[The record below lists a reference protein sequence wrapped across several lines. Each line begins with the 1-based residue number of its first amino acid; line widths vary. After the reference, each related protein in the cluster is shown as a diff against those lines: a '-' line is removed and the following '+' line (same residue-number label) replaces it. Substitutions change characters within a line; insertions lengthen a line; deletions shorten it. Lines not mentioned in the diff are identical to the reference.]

1 MAKKIMR
8 DLADERYQI
17 PFRYDGN
24 DIKLINELKRE
35 WGEATVSKVL
45 KRALREAKEFK
56 LFKEKI
62 RNAIK
67 KEYKIDPKTIREVF
81 GSQFDWIT

>member
-1 MAKKIMR
+1 MAKKIVR
-8 DLADERYQI
+8 DLAKERYQI

-24 DIKLINELKRE
+24 DIKLINELKSE

-56 LFKEKI
+56 LFKENI
-62 RNAIK
+62 RKAIK
-67 KEYKIDPKTIREVF
+67 KKYEIDPKVIREIF
-81 GSQFDWIT
+81 ASHFDWAT